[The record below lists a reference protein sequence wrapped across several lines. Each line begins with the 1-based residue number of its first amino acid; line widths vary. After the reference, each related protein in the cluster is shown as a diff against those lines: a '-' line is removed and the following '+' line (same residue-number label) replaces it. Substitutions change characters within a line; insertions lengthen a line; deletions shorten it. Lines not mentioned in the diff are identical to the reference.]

1 VKIIS
6 FTVPI
11 SPTGQKRARSRAVT
25 SNGKTFAMTY
35 KDGRQRREED
45 KLVSLL
51 LEHRPEV
58 LISGQIFLGVKAYLS
73 IPASKPKRFK
83 ADALVGTIRPTT
95 KPDLDNLIKQIKD
108 VCTGIFWGDDRQVVG
123 YLPGTGKYYGDR
135 PRWEITI
142 AWDG

>member
-1 VKIIS
+1 LKTLA
-6 FTVPI
+6 FTLHI

-25 SNGKTFAMTY
+25 NGDRVFSMTY
-35 KDGRQRREED
+35 KDGKQRREED

-51 LEHRPEV
+51 LEHRPSA
-58 LISGQIFLGVKAYLS
+58 LITGQIFLGVKAYVQ

-83 ADALVGTIRPTT
+83 ADALAGAIRPTT

-108 VCTGIFWGDDRQVVG
+108 VCTGIFWVDDRQVVG